1 MAKDN
6 LSPENVLSEN
16 FAVRRASQE
25 HSKGPGISYG
35 SLQLARVIRTDLA
48 NGKIFIKILEENK
61 YTNELPALYPGF
73 MSTPDGSG
81 IWHGLSVNDTVLIGY
96 GHGNNPIILNKIN
109 NAKSVTLNVHE
120 LFGNPTQEPLAEDEF
135 AIRSRL
141 VKGSVGSGFMS
152 INCVPNKGISVG
164 MKPFSSLNFDFFPET
179 LDSDRYYSA
188 FSIQTGQSYCFT
200 ESGYH
205 NEGIIFRTLKKPG
218 KDILDVRNQD
228 KWYKNLS
235 PICMDPSRIKANA
248 TDENRIKNPPFVENK
263 TIIYEFADGA
273 DVESDSF
280 EEQKQ
285 NVQTAELQNNIYTDR
300 QPTSRRDRKYDIL
313 SLSLVY
319 PNHLIESV
327 SGTLVDV
334 YGNILDLNRHKIPVG
349 RDQLGGLE
357 GDAKSYRLVR
367 KMHRR
372 GVAHHWEL
380 NARKDPDTAKIETG
394 NSDSGTEY
402 GTIDDNYGRD
412 RSRFHLDIDK
422 EGQFK
427 LNVPASSETG
437 NVALLTRHENV
448 STTRAPN
455 DDYGADF
462 NTFLFP
468 EDGSHDIR
476 LDSFGNGSITL
487 DGNEKMVPNDR
498 FDGKPIKLGTVFH
511 DISKTC
517 CEPKFE
523 GTELDKTGLAIFGG
537 PDSFRDTTVTSSLII
552 DGIDANA
559 GGRSG
564 TLAFDGMM
572 SCSIGANTVDRQSL
586 WLDTAGGAVMR
597 LGRDKEDVSLYSQMD
612 GHVFIQMGGNT
623 IDNDS
628 RFTATK
634 GFNNTANI
642 NTTLEIRVITGN
654 NRYHRIFLDE
664 QGIVIKS
671 ASDISLEA
679 SGNCTIQGA
688 QIVLNGEVIQKYTQA
703 VTGQEWK
710 EPIAAK
716 EARAIAA
723 QDVYSGGIDG
733 EGTGSE

>member
-1 MAKDN
+1 MY
-6 LSPENVLSEN
+6 
-16 FAVRRASQE
+16 
-25 HSKGPGISYG
+25 PGI
-35 SLQLARVIRTDLA
+35 
-48 NGKIFIKILEENK
+48 
-61 YTNELPALYPGF
+61 

-120 LFGNPTQEPLAEDEF
+120 LFETTVQEPLAEDEF
-135 AIRSRL
+135 AIRARL
-141 VKGSVGSGFMS
+141 IKGSVGSGFMS
-152 INCVPNKGISVG
+152 INCVPNRGISIG

-188 FSIQTGQSYCFT
+188 
-200 ESGYH
+200 
-205 NEGIIFRTLKKPG
+205 
-218 KDILDVRNQD
+218 DVRNQD
-228 KWYKNLS
+228 KWYRDLS

-248 TDENRIKNPPFVENK
+248 TDENRIKNPPFVESK

-273 DVESDSF
+273 DVESDSY
-280 EEQKQ
+280 EERKQ
-285 NVQTAELQNNIYTDR
+285 NVQTAELQNDIYTDR

-357 GDAKSYRLVR
+357 GDAESYRLVR

-380 NARKDPDTAKIETG
+380 NARKDPDTARIETG
-394 NSDSGTEY
+394 NSDSGIEY
-402 GTIDDNYGRD
+402 GAPDDNYGRD

-437 NVALLTRHENV
+437 NIGLLTRHENI
-448 STTRAPN
+448 STTRAPQ
-455 DDYGADF
+455 DDYGPDF
-462 NTFLFP
+462 NTFLLP
-468 EDGSHDIR
+468 EDGSSDIK
-476 LDSFGNGSITL
+476 LDSFGNGSIAL
-487 DGNEKMVPNDR
+487 EGNEKLVPNNR
-498 FDGKPIKLGTVFH
+498 FDGKPIKLGTAFH

-517 CEPKFE
+517 CEPKWE
-523 GTELDKTGLAIFGG
+523 GTELDGTGLAIFGG
-537 PDSFRDTTVTSSLII
+537 PDMFRDTVATSSLTI
-552 DGIDANA
+552 DGDEANA

-564 TLAFDGMM
+564 TLSFDGML
-572 SCSIGANTVDRQSL
+572 SASIGANTVDRQSL
-586 WLDTAGGAVMR
+586 WLDTAGGAVVR
-597 LGRDKEDVSLYSQMD
+597 LGRDKENVSLYSQMD
-612 GHVFIQMGGNT
+612 GNVFLQMGGDT

-628 RFTATK
+628 RFTAAK
-634 GFNNTANI
+634 GFDNTANI
-642 NTTLEIRVITGN
+642 NTTFEIRVMTGN

-664 QGIVIKS
+664 QGVVIKS
-671 ASDISLEA
+671 ASDLTLEA

-710 EPIAAK
+710 EPLGAK
-716 EARAIAA
+716 PARAIAD
-723 QDVYSGGIDG
+723 QEVYSGGIDG
-733 EGTGSE
+733 DTGAE